1 MKKRTRRFSSAM
13 RQLRNKSE
21 IKLLVIMC
29 CIVYFTSYLTRL
41 NFNASISE
49 IIASGTLT
57 RETAGM
63 VSTGGFIA
71 YGIGQLLCGYIGD
84 KISPIKIIALGL
96 ILTAT
101 ANMVIPFLTV
111 SGFFIL
117 VWCAN
122 GFFQSML
129 WPPLVRIMAES
140 LPSDNY
146 NKAIVQIAFSS
157 LLGTVVVYFLASACI
172 TLYNWKILFIICS
185 LMAILVTFC
194 WLLILN
200 RMKLMDSIE
209 LSDIKKKDQ
218 GPSTSLP
225 KKIWIYYLLPV
236 AIIVMLQG
244 IMRDGITLWMPTYL
258 NEVFQIP
265 IASSILTVIV
275 LPLFALVS
283 VKLTSI
289 LYIKLKDEILGSL
302 ILFIICL
309 FTSILLYPLYSSNA
323 FIGILLMSMI
333 TGCMHGVNT
342 LLISYLPARFSKMGK
357 TSIASGGLNACSYI
371 GSSISS
377 FGIAYVSK
385 LYGWHITILS
395 FIVISSLA
403 ILFCLIA
410 RKEVKKSM

>member
-1 MKKRTRRFSSAM
+1 M

-49 IIASGTLT
+49 IIASNTLT

-71 YGIGQLLCGYIGD
+71 YGIGQLLCGYLGD
-84 KISPIKIIALGL
+84 KISPIKLIALGL

-111 SGFFIL
+111 SGLFIL

-140 LPSDNY
+140 LPSDKY

-185 LMAILVTFC
+185 LIAILVTFC

-209 LSDIKKKDQ
+209 LSDIKKKDL
-218 GPSTSLP
+218 GPSTGLP

-265 IASSILTVIV
+265 IASSI
-275 LPLFALVS
+275 
-283 VKLTSI
+283 
-289 LYIKLKDEILGSL
+289 
-302 ILFIICL
+302 C
-309 FTSILLYPLYSSNA
+309 LLYHISEPTRQA
-323 FIGILLMSMI
+323 E
-333 TGCMHGVNT
+333 
-342 LLISYLPARFSKMGK
+342 ISYA
-357 TSIASGGLNACSYI
+357 
-371 GSSISS
+371 
-377 FGIAYVSK
+377 V
-385 LYGWHITILS
+385 
-395 FIVISSLA
+395 
-403 ILFCLIA
+403 FCL
-410 RKEVKKSM
+410 KKKKKKTK

>member
-1 MKKRTRRFSSAM
+1 M
-13 RQLRNKSE
+13 RQLHNKGE

-41 NFNASISE
+41 NYNASISE
-49 IIASGTLT
+49 IIASNTLT

-63 VSTGGFIA
+63 VSTGGFIT
-71 YGIGQLLCGYIGD
+71 YGIGQLLCGYLGD
-84 KISPIKIIALGL
+84 KISPIKLIALGL
-96 ILTAT
+96 ILTAI
-101 ANMVIPFLTV
+101 ANMVIPFLTI
-111 SGFFIL
+111 SGLFIL

-140 LPSDNY
+140 LPTDNY
-146 NKAIVQIAFSS
+146 NKAIVQISFSS

-172 TLYNWKILFIICS
+172 TLYSWKILFLICS
-185 LMAILVTFC
+185 LIAILVTFS
-194 WLLILN
+194 WLHILK
-200 RMKLMDSIE
+200 RLKLMDSIE
-209 LSDIKKKDQ
+209 SNDIKKKDI
-218 GPSTSLP
+218 GSTTSLSP
-225 KKIWIYYLLPV
+225 KLWIYYLLPI
-236 AIIVMLQG
+236 AIVVMLQG
-244 IMRDGITLWMPTYL
+244 IMRDGITLWMPNYL

-265 IASSILTVIV
+265 IASSILTVII
-275 LPLFALVS
+275 LPLFALVC

-289 LYIKLKDEILGSL
+289 LFIKLKDEIIGSL

-309 FTSILLYPLYSSNA
+309 FTSIMLFELYSSNA
-323 FIGILLMSMI
+323 FIGILLMSLI

-342 LLISYLPARFSKMGK
+342 LLISYFPARFSKIGK

-371 GSSISS
+371 GSSVSS

-385 LYGWHITILS
+385 LYGWHVTILS
-395 FIVISSLA
+395 FIVISFLA

-410 RKEVKKSM
+410 RKGAKNTVA

>member
-1 MKKRTRRFSSAM
+1 M
-13 RQLRNKSE
+13 RQLHNKGE

-41 NFNASISE
+41 NYNASISE
-49 IIASGTLT
+49 IIASNTLT

-63 VSTGGFIA
+63 VSTGGFIT
-71 YGIGQLLCGYIGD
+71 YGIGQLLCGYLGD
-84 KISPIKIIALGL
+84 KISPIKLIALGL
-96 ILTAT
+96 ILTAIS
-101 ANMVIPFLTV
+101 NMVIPFLTV
-111 SGFFIL
+111 SGLFIL

-140 LPSDNY
+140 LPADNY
-146 NKAIVQIAFSS
+146 NKAIVQISFSS

-172 TLYNWKILFIICS
+172 TLYSWKILFLICS
-185 LMAILVTFC
+185 LVAIIVTFS
-194 WLLILN
+194 WLHILK
-200 RMKLMDSIE
+200 RLKLMDSIE
-209 LSDIKKKDQ
+209 SNDIKKKDI
-218 GPSTSLP
+218 GSTTSLSP
-225 KKIWIYYLLPV
+225 KLWIYYLLPI
-236 AIIVMLQG
+236 AIVVMLQG
-244 IMRDGITLWMPTYL
+244 IMRDGITLWMPNYL

-265 IASSILTVIV
+265 IASSILTVII
-275 LPLFALVS
+275 LPLFALVC

-289 LYIKLKDEILGSL
+289 LFIKLKDEIIGSL

-309 FTSILLYPLYSSNA
+309 FTSIMLFELYSSNA
-323 FIGILLMSMI
+323 FIGILLMSLI

-342 LLISYLPARFSKMGK
+342 LLISYLPARFSKIGK

-385 LYGWHITILS
+385 LYGWHVTILS
-395 FIVISSLA
+395 FIIISFLA
-403 ILFCLIA
+403 ILLCLIA
-410 RKEVKKSM
+410 KKGVKNTMA